1 MSEIKVNKLSSR
13 TGNAVTLGTSGDTFT
28 IPAGVT
34 LTNSGTAT
42 GFGSDSDISWQAVQ
56 TADFTAV
63 AGKGYFVDSS
73 GGAKTVTLPA
83 SPSIGDTV
91 AVHAL
96 DGASNAV
103 TIARN
108 SSNIQG
114 GTDNLTLGSNYAA
127 VTLVYSDAA
136 NGWVKHNDEVPPSF
150 VSATG
155 GTETTSGDFKIHT
168 FNSSS
173 NFVISNISDSPANN
187 EVSYLVVAGGAG
199 GGGDRGGG
207 GGAGGFRE
215 SKSGAD
221 SYSSSPLEGT
231 TNISVTAQ
239 TYPIT
244 VGAGGAG
251 GNSSSVG
258 SSGANSTF
266 STITSAGG
274 GGGGNSPPGGAAV
287 AVSGGSGGG
296 ARSGYSSSLS
306 PTCSVGSGN
315 TPPVSPPQGNNG
327 GRGYDGVA
335 ANTQS
340 GGGGGA
346 GAVGGNGSSNQGGAG
361 GNGVATSITGS
372 SVSRAAGG
380 GGGTD
385 GGASNFQAGGGA
397 GGAGGTG
404 GGGAGNNNGP
414 TATPS
419 GGAGTSNT
427 GSGGGG
433 GGASTGA
440 NGGAG
445 GSGVVILR
453 YKYQ

>member
-1 MSEIKVNKLSSR
+1 MTTRITTQNITDATITTTDIASSVPL
-13 TGNAVTLGTSGDTFT
+13 AVD
-28 IPAGVT
+28 
-34 LTNSGTAT
+34 
-42 GFGSDSDISWQAVQ
+42 WQAVVS
-56 TADFTAV
+56 ADTTMV

-73 GGAKTVTLPA
+73 GGTKTMTLPA
-83 SPSIGDTV
+83 SPSVGDTV
-91 AVHAL
+91 AVNAL
-96 DGASNAV
+96 DGNTNTV
-103 TIARN
+103 TVARN
-108 SSNIQG
+108 SSNIEG
-114 GTDNLTLGSNYAA
+114 GTGNLLLQSDYAA
-127 VTLVYSDAA
+127 VTLVYSDAS
-136 NGWVKHNDEVPPSF
+136 NGWVRHNNEIPPSF

-173 NFVISNISDSPANN
+173 NFVISNISDTPAEN

-221 SYSSSPLEGT
+221 SYTSSPLEGT

-258 SSGANSTF
+258 SSGANSIF

-287 AVSGGSGGG
+287 GASGGSGGG
-296 ARSGYSSSLS
+296 ARSGYNSTLS

-335 ANTQS
+335 SNTQS

-346 GAVGGNGSSNQGGAG
+346 GAVGGNAGPNQGGAG

-385 GGASNFQAGGGA
+385 GGNSAYQTGGGT
-397 GGAGGTG
+397 GGSGGTG
-404 GGGAGNNNGP
+404 GGGAGNPNGP

-419 GGAGTSNT
+419 GGVGTANT

-445 GSGVVILR
+445 GSGVVIIR